1 MAGEKYIALEETS
14 QAIKEAVEGVK
25 TDVAGVKT
33 DVGNVDT
40 NVDGV
45 KTDTENIINKLSG
58 GSGIIKHIQR
68 GLATFKKM
76 SDITATIA
84 LSGFTDINKMIVII
98 TGSVEGSSDMAVMPY
113 IESFSLN
120 ELVMKVYY
128 VGQESTVSYQVIEF
142 Y

>member
-58 GSGIIKHIQR
+58 GSGTIRHIQR

-76 SDITATIA
+76 SDNTATIA
-84 LSGFTDINKMIVII
+84 LSGFTDINKMIVIV
-98 TGSVEGSSDMAVMPY
+98 TGSINSNEVSYTPY
-113 IESFSLN
+113 INSFSLN
-120 ELVMKVYY
+120 ELVMKTSY

>member
-1 MAGEKYIALEETS
+1 MAGEMFIALESTLQEVKTT
-14 QAIKEAVEGVK
+14 VEGVK
-25 TDVAGVKT
+25 TDVGAVKT
-33 DVGNVDT
+33 DVG
-40 NVDGV
+40 GV
-45 KTDTENIINKLSG
+45 KTDTEDIKSQLSG
-58 GSGIIKHIQR
+58 GSGIIRHIQR

-76 SDITATIA
+76 SNNTATIA

-98 TGSVEGSSDMAVMPY
+98 NGTIESGSYMGVTPY

-128 VGQESTVSYQVIEF
+128 VAQESTVSYQVIEF